1 MIRYILKRLLW
12 MIPILLGVS
21 IVVFWLTDLVP
32 VDPATSI
39 LGTAATKE
47 SIEALNHQLGYDLPF
62 GQRYLNYMIDVL
74 FHFDFGTSYITKTPV
89 LNELIT
95 RVPIS
100 AKVAFGAIVVAVF
113 IGVPIGILSAVK
125 QYSILDAVSSAIAMV
140 LAAAPAFVI
149 GMLLLLEFSLKRGW
163 LPAYFAA
170 GADAYVLPIL
180 TLGLV
185 YGATMM
191 RFTRSSMLETI
202 RQDYIRTARAKGIQE
217 RKVIMGHALT
227 NALLPV
233 ITAAGNTFAA
243 LLGGAVVTETLF
255 SIPGL
260 GTFVV
265 NAVKQKD
272 VPVVMGGTICIAL
285 LVSIVILTV
294 DIIYAYVD
302 PRIKAKYAKEAK

>member
-1 MIRYILKRLLW
+1 MTKYILKRLLW
-12 MIPILLGVS
+12 MVPILLGVS
-21 IVVFWLTDLVP
+21 IVVFWLSNLVP
-32 VDPATSI
+32 VDPATAI
-39 LGTAATKE
+39 LGTAATQE

-62 GQRYLNYMIDVL
+62 WQRYANYMSDVI

-89 LNELIT
+89 LIELIS

-100 AKVAFGAIVVAVF
+100 AKVAFGAIVVAVI

-125 QYSILDAVSSAIAMV
+125 QYSLLDSMASAGAMI

-149 GMLLLLEFSLKRGW
+149 GMILLLIFSLKLGIF
-163 LPAYFAA
+163 PAYFAA
-170 GADAYVLPIL
+170 GWKAYVLPIM

-202 RQDYIRTARAKGIQE
+202 RQDYIRTAYAKGIVKS
-217 RKVIMGHALT
+217 KVIMRHALT

-285 LVSIVILTV
+285 LVAIVILAV

-302 PRIKAKYAKEAK
+302 PRIKAKYAREAR

>member
-1 MIRYILKRLLW
+1 MIRYVTKRLLW

-32 VDPATSI
+32 VDPATAI
-39 LGTAATKE
+39 LGTAATQE
-47 SIEALNHQLGYDLPF
+47 SVDALNEQLGYNLPF
-62 GQRYLNYMIDVL
+62 WQRYFNYMLDAL
-74 FHFDFGTSYITKTPV
+74 RLDFGTSYMTKTDV
-89 LNELIT
+89 LHELIN

-100 AKVAFGAIVVAVF
+100 ATVAFGAIVVAVA

-125 QYSILDAVSSAIAMV
+125 QYSLMDSLSSAVAMI
-140 LAAAPAFVI
+140 LSAAPAFWI
-149 GMLLLLEFSLKRGW
+149 GMLLLMGFSLKLGW
-163 LPAYFAA
+163 FPAYFD
-170 GADAYVLPIL
+170 GSWQAYILPVM

-185 YGATMM
+185 YGATML

-202 RQDYIRTARAKGIQE
+202 RQDYIRTARAKGIAE
-217 RKVIMGHALT
+217 KKVIMKHAMH

-243 LLGGAVVTETLF
+243 LLGGAIVTETLF

-285 LVSIVILTV
+285 LVAIVILVV

-302 PRIKAKYAKEAK
+302 PRIKAKYTKEAR

>member
-1 MIRYILKRLLW
+1 

-21 IVVFWLTDLVP
+21 IVVFWLSDLVP

-39 LGTAATKE
+39 LGTAATEE
-47 SIEALNHQLGYDLPF
+47 SIRALNHQLGYDLPF
-62 GQRYLNYMIDVL
+62 WQRYFNYMGNVVL
-74 FHFDFGTSYITKTPV
+74 HFDFGTSYITKTGV
-89 LNELIT
+89 LAELVK

-100 AKVAFGAIVVAVF
+100 AKVAFGAIVVAVL
-113 IGVPIGILSAVK
+113 IGVPVGILSAVK
-125 QYSILDAVSSAIAMV
+125 QYSLLDAIASAVSMV

-149 GMLLLLEFSLKRGW
+149 GMLLLLYFSLKKQW
-163 LPAYFAA
+163 LPAYFGA
-170 GADAYVLPIL
+170 GAAAYVLPIL

-202 RQDYIRTARAKGIQE
+202 RQDYIRTARAKGVAE
-217 RKVIMGHALT
+217 RKVILRHALL

-285 LVSIVILTV
+285 LVAVVILAV
-294 DIIYAYVD
+294 DILYAYVD